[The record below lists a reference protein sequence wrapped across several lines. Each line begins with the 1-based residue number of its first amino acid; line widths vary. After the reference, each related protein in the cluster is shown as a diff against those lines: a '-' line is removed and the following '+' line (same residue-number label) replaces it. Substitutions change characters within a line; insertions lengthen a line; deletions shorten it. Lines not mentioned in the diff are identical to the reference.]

1 MCVLF
6 RKTVIKYMIPKNM
19 VPKNSTILQ
28 GFLVIFYFF
37 LQWTK
42 HAQSVCKSRLLE
54 LDEIRH
60 YPGIYTL
67 TKQLDKIPLKI
78 QPKIEDCVV
87 F

>member
-37 LQWTK
+37 YNELNMPK
-42 HAQSVCKSRLLE
+42 VCVKVDYLSLMKSGTTQAFT
-54 LDEIRH
+54 H
-60 YPGIYTL
+60 
-67 TKQLDKIPLKI
+67 
-78 QPKIEDCVV
+78 
-87 F
+87 